1 MCQSLQKCSIKHA
14 ISLFK
19 LTCRHF
25 IKVENI
31 CLYRSVKKSTLLLL
45 FFSHLKII
53 FVIFHIIICHL
64 KQKKYIISKIR
75 SCNKTNLII
84 SDLILRLYTFY
95 ISIFSFSFMPTGSSV
110 PHRYCSTDS
119 FHRFPC
125 AYPSQESFPGLFL

>member
-1 MCQSLQKCSIKHA
+1 MSVSAEVLYQA
-14 ISLFK
+14 RDSLFK

-45 FFSHLKII
+45 FFFSFKNYFRNIPYYYLSFKA
-53 FVIFHIIICHL
+53 
-64 KQKKYIISKIR
+64 KKYIISKIR
-75 SCNKTNLII
+75 SCNKTNLVI